1 MITTEQDSTLWDRAA
16 EQAVLGI
23 CMTTPYVV
31 SHVRTALPDPAAFF
45 HPGHRIIYK
54 AILDLVD
61 AEGPTDP
68 HVVADKLTTD
78 GTINNVGAPEG
89 THFYLADLFRN
100 APIAGDP
107 VWHAR
112 IVNRHATTRRAL
124 QALTRGLQWINN
136 APDTQTVADALI
148 AVQDELAK
156 AVGDVAH
163 TSADATN
170 AVAALYTPID
180 WPIAFSSQPEDVP
193 WLVEN
198 LIERGRSIALYS
210 PPKAGKSLLALEIA
224 AALATGR
231 PVLGQP
237 ARPPE
242 RVLYVDIENS
252 QADIVERLTNLG
264 YGPNDLKVLQ
274 ENLIYFSFPSLPVLD
289 SASGGQ
295 HLLALAKHHRPVLV
309 VIDTVSRVIEG
320 SENDA
325 DTFANLYRHALA
337 PLKGMGISVIRL
349 DHSGKDL
356 EKGQRGSSAKG
367 ADVDA
372 VWLLVKVSETS
383 LYLKREMSRANHGVP
398 LIELRRRADPL
409 HHELAVGGSGLPPKV
424 AQVVEFLEQLLVPL
438 DAGRDA
444 IREELAAA
452 GKRASNETIS
462 AAITARRAGLK

>member
-1 MITTEQDSTLWDRAA
+1 MITESDSKLWDRAA
-16 EQAVLGI
+16 EQAVLGM

-31 SHVRTALPDPAAFF
+31 NHVRTALPDPEAFL
-45 HPGHRIIYK
+45 HPAHRLIYK
-54 AILDLVD
+54 AILELFD

-68 HVVADKLTTD
+68 HVVADKLTTERTIGELERD
-78 GTINNVGAPEG
+78 GGAL
-89 THFYLADLFRN
+89 YLVDLFRN

-112 IVNRHATTRRAL
+112 IVARHATSRRAL
-124 QALTRGLQWINN
+124 QALTRGLQWITN
-136 APDTQTVADALI
+136 AAAADNVHDALTATQEELSKALGDI
-148 AVQDELAK
+148 A
-156 AVGDVAH
+156 G
-163 TSADATN
+163 TNTN
-170 AVAALYTPID
+170 AANALAGLYTPID
-180 WPIAFSSQPEDVP
+180 WTAAFSTQPEDIP

-198 LIERGRSIALYS
+198 LIEQGRSIAIYS
-210 PPKAGKSLLALEIA
+210 PPKAGKSLFTLEIA

-237 ARPPE
+237 AKPPV
-242 RVLYVDIENS
+242 RVLYIDIENS
-252 QADIVERLTNLG
+252 QSDIVERLTNLG
-264 YGPNDLKVLQ
+264 YGPADLPD
-274 ENLIYFSFPSLPVLD
+274 LIYYSFPSLPVLD
-289 SASGGQ
+289 SAAGGQ
-295 HLLALAKHHRPVLV
+295 HLMALAKHHQPALV

-409 HHELAVGGSGLPPKV
+409 RHELAVGGSGLPPKV
-424 AQVVEFLEQLLVPL
+424 AQLIDFLDGLQVPL

-444 IREELAAA
+444 IREELGAA
-452 GKRASNETIS
+452 GFKASNETIS
-462 AAITARRAGLK
+462 AAIAARRAGLG